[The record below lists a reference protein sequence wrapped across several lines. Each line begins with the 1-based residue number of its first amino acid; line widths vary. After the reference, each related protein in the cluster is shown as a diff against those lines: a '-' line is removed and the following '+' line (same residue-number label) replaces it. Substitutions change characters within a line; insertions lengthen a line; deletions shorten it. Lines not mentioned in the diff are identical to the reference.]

1 MLLGL
6 GLPDHYDRIQCEND
20 ADCTRNR
27 RTRNP
32 GRSFGGNDF
41 GHLSTRIR
49 HEFDTNST
57 LSCRKK
63 SFLLFPCQGA
73 VRACAQAGI
82 GIRARARGAAIGR
95 GSEPVPAKIPTLSE
109 TQPVLQGTVCPCR
122 RCGQS
127 RVQGL
132 VRGTWRTL
140 SSRQPLQLLL
150 QGTVCP

>member
-32 GRSFGGNDF
+32 GRSFGDNDF

-82 GIRARARGAAIGR
+82 GIRARGGATGTTPD
-95 GSEPVPAKIPTLSE
+95 PVPGTWRTLSSR
-109 TQPVLQGTVCPCR
+109 QPLLQGTVYPLGR
-122 RCGQS
+122 GGQF

-140 SSRQPLQLLL
+140 SSRQPLQPLL